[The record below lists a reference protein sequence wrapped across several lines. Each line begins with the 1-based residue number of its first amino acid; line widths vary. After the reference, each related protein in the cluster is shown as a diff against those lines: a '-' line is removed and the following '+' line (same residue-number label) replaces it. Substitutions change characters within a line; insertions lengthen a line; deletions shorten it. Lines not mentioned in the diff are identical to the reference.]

1 VRALQIFTAYCLLML
16 AFNTYANIKAVGLM
30 SNMAILEKDG
40 QRLVIKAGQEK
51 QGIKLIR
58 ADSQQCVIEING
70 TRQTL
75 ALGSSLASGYSAPQG
90 KQVRLQKGP
99 RGQYFSD
106 VKINGRTVRMLVDT
120 GATNVA
126 LSGETARQLGITY
139 ANGIRGRSATAGG
152 IVQSF
157 LVRVNELNLQGI
169 TRYNVPVNVIEGS
182 HPLIPLLGMSFLGQL
197 KMTQDQGVLVISE

>member
-1 VRALQIFTAYCLLML
+1 VRVLQIFTAYCLLM
-16 AFNTYANIKAVGLM
+16 FTFTGYANVKAVGLM

-51 QGIKLIR
+51 QGVKLISS
-58 ADSQQCVIEING
+58 DSQQCVIEMNG
-70 TRQTL
+70 KRQTL
-75 ALGSSLASGYSAPQG
+75 ALGASLASGYSAPQG
-90 KQVRLQKGP
+90 KQVRLPKGP

-126 LSGETARQLGITY
+126 LSGDTARQLGISY

-152 IVQSF
+152 IVHSF
-157 LVRVNELNLQGI
+157 LVRVNEVNLQGI
-169 TRYNVPVNVIEGS
+169 TRYNVAVNVIEGS
-182 HPLIPLLGMSFLGQL
+182 HPNIPLLGMSFLGQL
-197 KMTQDQGVLVISE
+197 KMTQDQGELVISE